1 MALTTTTLSSAV
13 AVTDVSIVVTSATG
27 FAANSSV
34 IIDGENMRVG
44 SSYVSGTTIPVSRG
58 RDGTATTAHASGA
71 NVSVELGSDLA
82 GPVPATIVQWPNV
95 KGRRY
100 LSTTTAGAVPLPNQ
114 GSDLFY
120 VINGTSALAITLA
133 IPTKDMDGVFLWVA
147 SNGKAAHTL
156 TLAGGGTG
164 NAGAGYTVYT
174 YTTGSQE
181 TVALVALNGIWQPQ
195 QSGLSGTLTAILVAL
210 A

>member
-1 MALTTTTLSSAV
+1 MAATTTTLASAV

-27 FAANSSV
+27 FAANSSLIV
-34 IIDGENMRVG
+34 DGENMRVG

-58 RDGTATTAHASGA
+58 RDGTATKAHVSGA
-71 NVSVELGSDLA
+71 NITVELGSDLS
-82 GPVPATIVQWPNV
+82 GPPPAVIPQWPNV
-95 KGRRY
+95 RGRQV
-100 LSTTTAGAVPLPNQ
+100 LSDSAANAIPLPNQ
-114 GSDLFY
+114 GSDMFF
-120 VINGTSALAITLA
+120 VINGTTARAMTLA
-133 IPTKDMDGVFLWVA
+133 VPTKDMDGTFLWVA

-174 YTTGSQE
+174 FTTAAQE
-181 TVALVALNGIWQPQ
+181 TVALVALNGIWQQ
-195 QSGLSGTLTAILVAL
+195 QSSLLSGTLTALLVAI